1 MKTNF
6 SLAFDGMEI
15 FMTNKSRIFEVLPYF
30 PKELKDKLERL
41 ANANCFEVEEIRV
54 RANLPVILEI
64 WGESCFL
71 TRTGGITNYENN
83 AYYASSEEVK
93 TIFSAICENSVYA
106 YLDEIRQGFVT
117 IKGGHRVGICGRAVT
132 ENGTIRTFREVSSL
146 NFRIARQII
155 GVADGVIDSVVN
167 NAEIESSLI
176 ISPPQ
181 MGKTTLLRDLTR
193 QISNRGFKTAVADDR
208 GEIGAMYDG
217 VIQND
222 IGAQTDVMDN
232 LPKSDAI
239 LMMIK
244 TMSPRVIISDEIAD
258 GKDVAAIRLA
268 HGTGVSVIAT
278 THGDSIEDVRN
289 RDVLKPLFDD
299 RVFKLAI
306 LLKRDTS
313 GTETVMYTKIVKL

>member
-1 MKTNF
+1 
-6 SLAFDGMEI
+6 
-15 FMTNKSRIFEVLPYF
+15 MTNKSRIFEVLPYF
-30 PKELKDKLERL
+30 PTELREKLERI
-41 ANANCFEVEEIRV
+41 AKTNCFEIEEIRL
-54 RANLPVILEI
+54 RANLPVALEI
-64 WGESCFL
+64 WGENCFL
-71 TRTGGITNYENN
+71 TPTGGITNYENN
-83 AYYASSEEVK
+83 AYYASAEEVR
-93 TIFSAICENSVYA
+93 TTFSAICENSVYA
-106 YLDEIRQGFVT
+106 YIDEIRQGFVT
-117 IKGGHRVGICGRAVT
+117 LKGGHRVGVCGRAVT

-146 NFRIARQII
+146 NFRIAHQII
-155 GVADGVIDSVVN
+155 GVADGVIDSVIKN
-167 NAEIESSLI
+167 TEIESSLI

-258 GKDVAAIRLA
+258 EKDVAAIRLA

-278 THGDSIEDVRN
+278 THGDSIDDVRN
-289 RDVLKPLFDD
+289 RNVLKPLFED
-299 RVFKLAI
+299 RVFKMAI
-306 LLKRDTS
+306 LLRRDTT
-313 GTETVMYTKIVKL
+313 GVETVIYTKTVKL